1 MAHGP
6 LVFTNFEKN
15 AIVRPNQCKTHSTS
29 KYIRAIP
36 IDELSLLYAKIYKSI
51 QSCGLYPKCGYFLT
65 KLYIHQKNFQIKI
78 TNITYG
84 FISLSST
91 LTRPLPFHPMQ
102 KIQQERKTTFAIYK
116 LFKPTVSFKITRK
129 HRP

>member
-1 MAHGP
+1 MQR
-6 LVFTNFEKN
+6 FTNQYNIHNFK
-15 AIVRPNQCKTHSTS
+15 
-29 KYIRAIP
+29 
-36 IDELSLLYAKIYKSI
+36 LLWKSI

-102 KIQQERKTTFAIYK
+102 KIQQERKTTFQTYSVIQDNSQTSTLIMIHGTKNPFLYFLMNLL
-116 LFKPTVSFKITRK
+116 LFLNATF
-129 HRP
+129 